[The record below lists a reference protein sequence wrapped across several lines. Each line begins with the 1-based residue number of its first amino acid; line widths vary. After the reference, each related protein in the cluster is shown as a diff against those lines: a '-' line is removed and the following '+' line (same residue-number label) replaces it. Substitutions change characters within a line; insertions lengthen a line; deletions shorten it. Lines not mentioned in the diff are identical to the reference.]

1 MFCFRYYGQFHDYTS
16 KDLELQSWAKELSEG
31 VGKVEKQI
39 HVIYNVSVKKVF
51 SLTKN
56 SIAIAIKT
64 ELGKNFFLQIHCRF
78 VQVFK
83 LQDVEIKDVMRHFFL
98 WFFVV
103 FLWNLN
109 CDDARDTMFTKL
121 SSPTG
126 KI

>member
-1 MFCFRYYGQFHDYTS
+1 MIRDKLARRSLFLGFLAADRSCYLMFCFRYYGQFHDYTS

-64 ELGKNFFLQIHCRF
+64 ELGRILFFT
-78 VQVFK
+78 
-83 LQDVEIKDVMRHFFL
+83 
-98 WFFVV
+98 
-103 FLWNLN
+103 
-109 CDDARDTMFTKL
+109 DTL
-121 SSPTG
+121 
-126 KI
+126 